1 MSFTLKCF
9 TRFVV
14 DDRVALKSCG
24 HNLHLALNV
33 PSVFS
38 GNINWSQTGDRFFL
52 SIFVVSALKCVDDI
66 LNGVLFFA
74 FIENYR
80 GWSEPSTKN
89 LRYTSQ
95 QSMYS
100 LPKNRSLSNICY
112 FKMPTLRVFT
122 YNKHKREFPPLRA
135 HLLTWGGYSLLHKQ
149 RNCRQEVIITLNE
162 QSKLSTYGC
171 EVVSYLRITR
181 QLILIIHTVF
191 KINFLFLIL

>member
-52 SIFVVSALKCVDDI
+52 SIFVVSASKRVDI
-66 LNGVLFFA
+66 IYCVLFFA

-112 FKMPTLRVFT
+112 FKMLTRRVFT
-122 YNKHKREFPPLRA
+122 YRINTNVNSPLCELIYWHGADTRYYINSAIADKRL
-135 HLLTWGGYSLLHKQ
+135 
-149 RNCRQEVIITLNE
+149 
-162 QSKLSTYGC
+162 
-171 EVVSYLRITR
+171 
-181 QLILIIHTVF
+181 
-191 KINFLFLIL
+191 